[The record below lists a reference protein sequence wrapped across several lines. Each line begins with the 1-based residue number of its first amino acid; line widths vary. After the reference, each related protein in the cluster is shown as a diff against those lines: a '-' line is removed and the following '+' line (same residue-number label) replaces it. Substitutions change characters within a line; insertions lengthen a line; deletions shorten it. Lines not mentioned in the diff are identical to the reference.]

1 MTFANNVNQN
11 ADQPLTYQIKL
22 KGYLDVQWAD
32 WFENTTIQFDNDGN
46 TLLTCLVP
54 DQAALYGVLKKIRD
68 IGLFLL
74 SLNYLENTQND
85 KPYPQ
90 AKA

>member
-1 MTFANNVNQN
+1 MNLDHESTKNT
-11 ADQPLTYQIKL
+11 LTYQIKL

-54 DQAALYGVLKKIRD
+54 DQTALHGVLKKIRD
-68 IGLFLL
+68 IGIFLL
-74 SLNYLENTQND
+74 SLQYVETD
-85 KPYPQ
+85 FISKT
-90 AKA
+90 